1 MIRLSILT
9 ITMLAMTA
17 SCAGPIQTR
26 IQTQMAAPVTDQKQ
40 YRFTETPEQQ
50 SIAYQ
55 AARKLVAQ
63 ELGNRKLSQDDSA
76 LMLVQIAFADRP
88 ASIAITAGKEDQST
102 PVAIAKKQEFLQ
114 SCEDSEHRLSI
125 SIVHQADGAQI
136 YSGSAAEYHCKGK
149 FDDSLPHLVKAA
161 LSDLGV
167 NPDGTVR
174 TKIRTRSG
182 VE

>member
-26 IQTQMAAPVTDQKQ
+26 IQTQVAAPVTDHKQ

-50 SIAYQ
+50 SAAYQ
-55 AARKLVAQ
+55 TARKLVAQ
-63 ELGNRKLSQDDSA
+63 ELGNRNLSQDDTA

-88 ASIAITAGKEDQST
+88 ASIAITAGKEEKQAS
-102 PVAIAKKQEFLQ
+102 VAIAKKREFLQ
-114 SCEDSEHRLSI
+114 ACEDSENRLTI
-125 SIVHQADGAQI
+125 YIVRQADGAQI

-149 FDDSLPHLVKAA
+149 FEDSLPHLVKAA
-161 LSDLGV
+161 LSDLGAS
-167 NPDGTVR
+167 PDGTVR